1 MEKEGEKS
9 KYKELIYFMSDD
21 EFEEKFP
28 TEEAA
33 IEYFLKVRYGGNI
46 ICTHCGSPIFYRYKD
61 RLKAFHCH
69 SCRNSF
75 SPFKDT
81 IFAKTHISIKK
92 WYRAIAELLNNRM
105 GNSSLGLARTLRVSI
120 ATGWRMEQ
128 QIRIAM
134 SNIENFELFQS
145 IVEVD
150 ETYVGGSPRKQNAF
164 VEKDG
169 TLIPRKYP
177 KKNKRGRGTKKTPVV
192 GVKERDTGRVYAK
205 VMVPDENGRKLT
217 GKQLLE
223 VLENAC
229 KSGTI
234 VITDDF
240 RSYGILDKQDSQYQ
254 HESVNHSKG
263 EYCNYKAKWIH
274 TNSIE
279 NFWSIVKPGLGGI
292 YRNRQTVKYLQ
303 RYINEYSFKQNTKYN
318 KGAFDL
324 LLRQCILYNPN
335 VAKDT
340 IIEAA

>member
-9 KYKELIYFMSDD
+9 KYKPIVKFMTDK
-21 EFEEKFP
+21 EFARRFP

-33 IEYFLKVRYGGNI
+33 VDEFLKIRYNGNI
-46 ICTHCGSPIFYRYKD
+46 ICTHCGQPVTYRFKD
-61 RLKAFHCH
+61 RLKAFYCLKCH
-69 SCRNSF
+69 NSF

-81 IFAKTHISIKK
+81 IFAKSHLGMLQ
-92 WYRAIAELLNNRM
+92 WYKVMKHFLNVRI
-105 GNSSLGLARTLRVSI
+105 GYSSLSVVREIGVTAT
-120 ATGWRMEQ
+120 TGWRMLQ

-134 SNIENFELFQS
+134 SNIENPELFQS

-150 ETYVGGSPRKQNAF
+150 ETYVGGSPRKQNAL

-177 KKNKRGRGTKKTPVV
+177 KKNKRGRGIKKTPVV

-205 VMVPDENGRKLT
+205 VMMPDENGRKLT

-229 KSGTI
+229 ESGTI

-279 NFWSIVKPGLGGI
+279 NFWSIVKPGLKGN

-303 RYINEYSFKQNTKYN
+303 RYINEYSFRQNTHTN
-318 KGAFDL
+318 KNAFDI